1 MDEHRPRLFDLS
13 RFGDENDRKATN
25 RRHRVVV
32 DIKLSLA
39 GCLDRHR

>member
-25 RRHRVVV
+25 WRDRVFV
-32 DIKLSLA
+32 DIALRPA
-39 GCLDRHR
+39 RCLDRHR